1 MAEYNKIKGVF
12 SLIEAKYVY
21 LKIARESEYYLG
33 LQIPVKYILSDSE
46 ELSELDYLM
55 VLKPTYFFIVTE

>member
-1 MAEYNKIKGVF
+1 LAEYNKIKGVF